1 MGAPKRAKLEPCPLY
16 IGGEWQEINSVSTS
30 PVHNPSTGDVI
41 AETPICTAKHVNDAV
56 EAAAAVFPSWWETP
70 AVERARIFFKFKML
84 LEENFDELVR
94 CNTREHGKT
103 LVESRGDVKRG
114 IEMVEF
120 ACGIPSLM
128 MGEHFENIAR
138 GIDCDSIRQP
148 LGVCVGITP
157 FNFPAMVPL
166 WMYPVA
172 LVCGN
177 TFVLKPS
184 EKVPLTAIKIVKLLE
199 KAGLPKGV
207 MNIVH
212 GGRECVDALLTH
224 PKVKAISFVGSTPI
238 AKYIFETGTRHA
250 KRVQSNG
257 GAKNFVF
264 LMPDADVE
272 NSVRGLVEAAYGCA
286 GERCMAG
293 STAVVIGDAA
303 KTVLPALVEAARAIK
318 VGRTDL
324 EAQPNMGPLI
334 TRQHRDRV
342 SELIAIGAKEGA
354 RIPADGRG
362 VKVDGAPNGFF
373 LGATI
378 LDGVQNGMTVAK
390 EEIFGPV
397 LNVMRFDDLDSAIEQ
412 ANRSPFGNGASIFTR
427 SGKAAREFKHR
438 IQCGMVGINI
448 GVPASMA
455 WFPFNGWNESFFG
468 DLHMQGKE
476 GVQFFTQQKVTTTRW
491 FSFGEGDIWHREPK
505 P

>member
-1 MGAPKRAKLEPCPLY
+1 MNSSTTLEPCPLY
-16 IGGEWQEINSVSTS
+16 IGGDWLQPKLPGT

-41 AETPICTAKHVNDAV
+41 SECPAGTPGEVNAAV
-56 EAAAAVFPSWWETP
+56 EAAQAAFPGWMETP
-70 AVERARIFFKFKML
+70 PVERARIFFKFKML
-84 LEENFDELVR
+84 LEENFDDLVR
-94 CNTREHGKT
+94 SNTREHGKT

-120 ACGIPSLM
+120 ACGIPSLL
-128 MGEHFENIAR
+128 MGEVLENIAR
-138 GIDCDSIRQP
+138 GIDCEAIRQP

-172 LVCGN
+172 IVSGN

-184 EKVPLTAIKIVKLLE
+184 EKVPLTAIKIARLLE

-207 MNIVH
+207 LNIVH
-212 GGRECVDALLTH
+212 GGREVVDALLTH

-238 AKYIFETGTRHA
+238 AKYIYEVGTKHG

-257 GAKNFVF
+257 GAKNFVL

-272 NSVRGLVEAAYGCA
+272 NSTRGVIEAAFGCA

-293 STAVVIGDAA
+293 STAVVVGGAD
-303 KTVLPALVEAARAIK
+303 KTVLPTLIEATRRIK
-318 VGRTDL
+318 VGPTDR
-324 EAQPNMGPLI
+324 EAQPDMGAVI

-342 SELIAIGAKEGA
+342 LQLIESGVKEGA
-354 RIPADGRG
+354 KIPADGRG
-362 VKVDGAPNGFF
+362 VKVSEAPNGFYV
-373 LGATI
+373 GATI
-378 LDGVQNGMTVAK
+378 LDQVQPGMAVAK

-397 LNVMRFDDLDSAIEQ
+397 LNVMHMEDLDAAIEL
-412 ANRSPFGNGASIFTR
+412 ANKSPFGNGASIFTR
-427 SGKAAREFKHR
+427 NGKAAREFKHR
-438 IQCGMVGINI
+438 INCGMVGINI

-455 WFPFNGWNESFFG
+455 WFPFNGWNDSFFG

-476 GVQFFTQQKVTTTRW
+476 GVQFFTQQKVTTSRW
-491 FSFGEGDIWHREPK
+491 FSYGEGDIWHR
-505 P
+505 

>member
-1 MGAPKRAKLEPCPLY
+1 MTTLQPCPNF
-16 IGGEWQEINSVSTS
+16 IGGEWKS
-30 PVHNPSTGDVI
+30 PSNVATTPVFNPSVGDVI
-41 AETPICTAKHVNDAV
+41 AEVPMCGAAEVNAAV
-56 EAAAAVFPSWWETP
+56 EAAAAAFPAWWETP
-70 AVERARIFFKFKML
+70 PVERARILFKFKSL
-84 LEENFDELVR
+84 LDENFDDLVR
-94 CNTREHGKT
+94 SNTREHGKT
-103 LVESRGDVKRG
+103 LAESRGDVKRG

-120 ACGIPSLM
+120 ACGIPSML
-128 MGEHFENIAR
+128 MGESLENIAR
-138 GIDCDSIRQP
+138 GIDCDTIRQP

-184 EKVPLTAIKIVKLLE
+184 EKVPLTAIKIIQLLE

-224 PKVKAISFVGSTPI
+224 PKVRAISFVGSTPI
-238 AKYIFETGTRHA
+238 AKYIFEVGTKHG

-257 GAKNFVF
+257 GAKNFVL

-272 NSVRGLVEAAYGCA
+272 NSTRGVIEAAFGCA

-293 STAVVIGDAA
+293 STAVVVGGAE
-303 KTVLPALVEAARAIK
+303 KTVLPTLIEATKRIK
-318 VGRTDL
+318 VGPTDR
-324 EAQPNMGPLI
+324 EKQPDMGAVI

-342 SELIAIGAKEGA
+342 LQLIEAGEKEGA
-354 RIPADGRG
+354 KVAADGRG
-362 VKVDGAPNGFF
+362 VKVDEAPNGFF
-373 LGATI
+373 VGATI
-378 LDGVQNGMTVAK
+378 LDQVELGMTVAK

-397 LNVMRFDDLDSAIEQ
+397 LNVMHMEDLDKAIEL
-412 ANRSPFGNGASIFTR
+412 ANKSPYGNGASIFTR
-427 SGKAAREFKHR
+427 SGKAAREFKHC
-438 IQCGMVGINI
+438 INCGMVGINI

-455 WFPFNGWNESFFG
+455 WFPFNGWNDSFFG

-491 FSFGEGDIWHREPK
+491 FSYGEGDIWHK
-505 P
+505 